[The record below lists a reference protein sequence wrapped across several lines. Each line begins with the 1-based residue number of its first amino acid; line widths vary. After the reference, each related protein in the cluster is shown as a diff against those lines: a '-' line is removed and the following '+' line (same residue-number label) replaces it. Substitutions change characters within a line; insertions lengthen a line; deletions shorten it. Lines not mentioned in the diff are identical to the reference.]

1 MPKTIRMMFR
11 EMLSLIA
18 VPISGRDYR

>member
-1 MPKTIRMMFR
+1 MPKTIRMTFR